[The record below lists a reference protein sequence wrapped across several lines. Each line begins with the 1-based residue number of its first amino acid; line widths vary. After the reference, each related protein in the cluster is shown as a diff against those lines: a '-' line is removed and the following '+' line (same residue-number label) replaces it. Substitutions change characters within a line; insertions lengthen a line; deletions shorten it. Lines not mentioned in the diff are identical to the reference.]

1 MKETLTV
8 KENREICFSD
18 GGHVSNCIL
27 GVTGEKNATILKFA
41 KPLKINDEPVENFKM
56 RAVFNNEA
64 GSFPVEVDS
73 DELALGPEI
82 TAFQKSI
89 LCVQFL
95 KNDEVK
101 WSSFPA
107 KVYFAK
113 GADDSGENVVEKA
126 KSEQRETDRTELG
139 KALKEATGEDYE
151 ADNWEKLIENVGALI
166 VLTDE
171 NKSALENNKHIS
183 FLFERSTQPPSIL
196 YGDYAVADDEASDYI
211 DSDGLVITPYLETPN
226 ALYSAGTKFSEKI
239 SNVEINVSGVDNST
253 FNRSTMNNAFVAWLS
268 GTNVK
273 KMVLVGSQNI
283 SNMAFLFSNAPL
295 EELTLLETGEKRED
309 ITYRN
314 GWEWTFNGCSNLK
327 YIFGTPLDITRSN
340 GSSGF
345 NMFAKCTNL
354 RYVGFKPKTITGTF
368 DMGACSQLTRSN
380 MEAIVNLLNG
390 CRDWVNAG
398 TASCTLTLNSSCKD
412 DLKNQKC
419 HCNKETG
426 EYISHNTYLQYSED
440 EQKNYGA
447 EVDYIAAFTHQGTVC
462 DSTTQTEVWYKGKGV
477 TLAWS

>member
-1 MKETLTV
+1 MINRITV
-8 KENREICFSD
+8 SEKRGLFPEYS
-18 GGHVSNCIL
+18 SL
-27 GVTGEKNATILKFA
+27 GTIGEKNATTLLFFL
-41 KPLKINDEPVENFKM
+41 PSSLQGYSENIVCET
-56 RAVFNNEA
+56 AQ
-64 GSFPVEVDS
+64 GSFNYTVSNDTFDLPSEVLTGNT
-73 DELALGPEI
+73 LALQLVLKDGDKVI
-82 TAFQKSI
+82 WKSVPYTFT
-89 LCVQFL
+89 LNPTL
-95 KNDEVK
+95 
-101 WSSFPA
+101 
-107 KVYFAK
+107 
-113 GADDSGENVVEKA
+113 DDSGENVVEKA

-196 YGDYAVADDEASDYI
+196 YGDYAVADDEASGYI
-211 DSDGLVITPYLETPN
+211 DSDGLVVTPYLDTPN
-226 ALYSAGTKFSEKI
+226 ALYSAGTRFSSKI
-239 SNVEINVSGVDNST
+239 SNVEINVSGVGAST
-253 FNRSTMNNAFVAWLS
+253 FNISTGNTSLVSWLN

-273 KMVLVGSQNI
+273 RMVLVGSQNI
-283 SNMAFLFSNAPL
+283 ANMAFLFSNSSV

-327 YIFGTPLDITRSN
+327 YILGTPLDITRSN

-345 NMFAKCTNL
+345 NMFAGCVNL
-354 RYVGFKPKTITGTF
+354 RYVGIKPKTITGHLA
-368 DMGACSQLTRSN
+368 MGDCSNLTKSN
-380 MEAIVNLLNG
+380 MEAIISLLNG
-390 CRDWVNAG
+390 CRDWINAE
-398 TASCTLTLNSSCKD
+398 TASCSLTLNSACKD

-426 EYISHNTYLQYSED
+426 EYISHNTYLQSSEE

-447 EVDYIAAFTHQGTVC
+447 EVSYIAAFTHQGPIYGGTA
-462 DSTTQTEVWYKGKGV
+462 EVWYKGKGV

>member
-1 MKETLTV
+1 MINRITV
-8 KENREICFSD
+8 SEKRGLFPEYS
-18 GGHVSNCIL
+18 SL
-27 GVTGEKNATILKFA
+27 GTIGEKNATTLLFLL
-41 KPLKINDEPVENFKM
+41 PSSLQGYSENIVCVT
-56 RAVFNNEA
+56 AQ
-64 GSFPVEVDS
+64 GSFNYEVLNDTF
-73 DELALGPEI
+73 DLPGEVLTDNTLALQLVLKDGDKVI
-82 TAFQKSI
+82 WKSI
-89 LCVQFL
+89 PYTFTLNPTL
-95 KNDEVK
+95 DN
-101 WSSFPA
+101 
-107 KVYFAK
+107 
-113 GADDSGENVVEKA
+113 SGENVIERA

-211 DSDGLVITPYLETPN
+211 DSDCLVVTPYLDTPN
-226 ALYSAGTKFSEKI
+226 ALYSAGTRFSSKI
-239 SNVEINVSGVDNST
+239 SNVEINVSGVDNSG
-253 FNRSTMNNAFVAWLS
+253 FNKSSGNTSSVFWLN

-283 SNMAFLFSNAPL
+283 SNMAFLFCNAPL
-295 EELTLLETGEKRED
+295 EELTFLETGEKRED

-327 YIFGTPLDITRSN
+327 YILGTPLDITRSN

-398 TASCTLTLNSSCKD
+398 TASCTLTLNSVCKD

-426 EYISHNTYLQYSED
+426 EYISHNTYLQSSEED
-440 EQKNYGA
+440 QKNYGA

>member
-1 MKETLTV
+1 MINRITV
-8 KENREICFSD
+8 SEKRGLFPEYS
-18 GGHVSNCIL
+18 SL
-27 GVTGEKNATILKFA
+27 GTIGEKNATTLLFLL
-41 KPLKINDEPVENFKM
+41 PSSLQGYSENIVCET
-56 RAVFNNEA
+56 AQ
-64 GSFPVEVDS
+64 GSFNYDVSNDTFDLPSEVLTDNT
-73 DELALGPEI
+73 LALQLVLKDGDKVI
-82 TAFQKSI
+82 WKSVPYTFT
-89 LCVQFL
+89 LNPTL
-95 KNDEVK
+95 
-101 WSSFPA
+101 
-107 KVYFAK
+107 
-113 GADDSGENVVEKA
+113 DDSGENVIEKA
-126 KSEQRETDRTELG
+126 KTEQKEADRTELG

-196 YGDYAVADDEASDYI
+196 YGDYTIADDEASDYV
-211 DSDGLVITPYLETPN
+211 DSDGLIITPYLETPN

-239 SNVEINVSGVDNST
+239 SNVEINVSGVDNSG
-253 FNRSTMNNAFVAWLS
+253 FNKSSGNTSSVFWLS

-273 KMVLVGSQNI
+273 KMVLMGSQNI
-283 SNMAFLFSNAPL
+283 ANMAFLFSNSPV

-327 YIFGTPLDITRSN
+327 YIFGTPLDITRSG

-345 NMFAKCTNL
+345 NMFAGCVNL
-354 RYVGFKPKTITGTF
+354 RYVGIKPKTITGHLA
-368 DMGACSQLTRSN
+368 MGACSNLTKSN
-380 MEAIVNLLNG
+380 MEAIISLLNG

-398 TASCTLTLNSSCKD
+398 TASCTLTLNSACKD

-426 EYISHNTYLQYSED
+426 EYISHNTYLQSSEED
-440 EQKNYGA
+440 QKNYGA

>member
-1 MKETLTV
+1 MINRITV
-8 KENREICFSD
+8 SEKRGLFPEYS
-18 GGHVSNCIL
+18 SL
-27 GVTGEKNATILKFA
+27 GTIGEKNATTLLFLL
-41 KPLKINDEPVENFKM
+41 PSSLQGYSENIVCET
-56 RAVFNNEA
+56 AQ
-64 GSFPVEVDS
+64 GSFNYDVSNDTFDLPSEVLTDS
-73 DELALGPEI
+73 TLKLQLVLKDGDKVI
-82 TAFQKSI
+82 WKSVPYTFT
-89 LCVQFL
+89 LNPTL
-95 KNDEVK
+95 
-101 WSSFPA
+101 
-107 KVYFAK
+107 
-113 GADDSGENVVEKA
+113 DDSGENVIEKA
-126 KSEQRETDRTELG
+126 KTEQKEADRTELG

-151 ADNWEKLIENVGALI
+151 ADNWEKLIENIGALI

-211 DSDGLVITPYLETPN
+211 DSDGLVVTPYLDTPN

-239 SNVEINVSGVDNST
+239 SNVEINVSGVDNSG
-253 FNRSTMNNAFVAWLS
+253 FNKSSGNTSSVFWLS

-273 KMVLVGSQNI
+273 KMVLMGSQNI
-283 SNMAFLFSNAPL
+283 ANMAFLFSNSPV
-295 EELTLLETGEKRED
+295 EELTLLETGEKRENV
-309 ITYRN
+309 TYKY

-327 YIFGTPLDITRSN
+327 YILGTPLDITRSN

-368 DMGACSQLTRSN
+368 NMGACSQLTKSN
-380 MEAIVNLLNG
+380 MEAIISLLNG
-390 CRDWVNAG
+390 CRDWINAE
-398 TASCTLTLNSSCKD
+398 TASCSLTLNSACKD

-426 EYISHNTYLQYSED
+426 EYISHSTYLQSSE
-440 EQKNYGA
+440 EVQKNYGA
-447 EVDYIAAFTHQGTVC
+447 EVDYIAAFTHQGTIC

>member
-1 MKETLTV
+1 MINRITV
-8 KENREICFSD
+8 SEKRGLFPEYS
-18 GGHVSNCIL
+18 SL
-27 GVTGEKNATILKFA
+27 GTIGEKNATTLLFLL
-41 KPLKINDEPVENFKM
+41 PSSLQGYSENIVCET
-56 RAVFNNEA
+56 AQ
-64 GSFPVEVDS
+64 GSFNYTVSNDTFDLPSEVLTDNTLKLQLVLK
-73 DELALGPEI
+73 DGDKVI
-82 TAFQKSI
+82 WKSI
-89 LCVQFL
+89 PYTFTLNPTL
-95 KNDEVK
+95 
-101 WSSFPA
+101 
-107 KVYFAK
+107 
-113 GADDSGENVVEKA
+113 DDSGENVIEKA
-126 KSEQRETDRTELG
+126 KTEQKEADRTELG

-211 DSDGLVITPYLETPN
+211 DSDGLVVTPYLDTPN

-239 SNVEINVSGVDNST
+239 SNVEINVSGVDNSG
-253 FNRSTMNNAFVAWLS
+253 FNRSSGNTSSVFWLS

-273 KMVLVGSQNI
+273 KMVLMGSQNI
-283 SNMAFLFSNAPL
+283 ANMAFLFSNSPV

-327 YIFGTPLDITRSN
+327 YIFGTPLDITRS
-340 GSSGF
+340 GGF
-345 NMFAKCTNL
+345 NMFAGCVNL
-354 RYVGFKPKTITGTF
+354 RYVGIKPKTITGHLA
-368 DMGACSQLTRSN
+368 MGACSNLTKSN
-380 MEAIVNLLNG
+380 MEAIISLLNG

-398 TASCTLTLNSSCKD
+398 TASCTLTLNSACKD

-426 EYISHNTYLQYSED
+426 EYISHNTYLQSSEED
-440 EQKNYGA
+440 QKNYGA

>member
-1 MKETLTV
+1 MINRITV
-8 KENREICFSD
+8 SEKRGLFPEYS
-18 GGHVSNCIL
+18 SL
-27 GVTGEKNATILKFA
+27 GTIGEKNATTLLFLL
-41 KPLKINDEPVENFKM
+41 PSSLQGYSENIVCET
-56 RAVFNNEA
+56 AQ
-64 GSFPVEVDS
+64 GSFNYTVSNDTFDLPSEVLTDNTLKLQLVLK
-73 DELALGPEI
+73 DGDKVI
-82 TAFQKSI
+82 WKSI
-89 LCVQFL
+89 PYTFTLNPTL
-95 KNDEVK
+95 
-101 WSSFPA
+101 
-107 KVYFAK
+107 
-113 GADDSGENVVEKA
+113 DDSGENVIEKA
-126 KSEQRETDRTELG
+126 KTEQRETDRTELG

-211 DSDGLVITPYLETPN
+211 DSDGLVVTPYLDTPN

-239 SNVEINVSGVDNST
+239 SNVEINVSGVDNSG
-253 FNRSTMNNAFVAWLS
+253 FNRSSGNTSSVFWLS

-273 KMVLVGSQNI
+273 KMVLMGSQNI
-283 SNMAFLFSNAPL
+283 ANMAFLFSNSPV

-327 YIFGTPLDITRSN
+327 YIFGTPLDITRSG

-345 NMFAKCTNL
+345 NMFAGCVNL
-354 RYVGFKPKTITGTF
+354 RYVGIKPKTITGHLA
-368 DMGACSQLTRSN
+368 MGACSNLTKSN
-380 MEAIVNLLNG
+380 MEAIISLLNG

-398 TASCTLTLNSSCKD
+398 TASCTLTLNSACKD

-426 EYISHNTYLQYSED
+426 EYISHNTYLQSSEED
-440 EQKNYGA
+440 QKNYGA

>member
-1 MKETLTV
+1 MINRITV
-8 KENREICFSD
+8 SEKRGLFPQY
-18 GGHVSNCIL
+18 SNL
-27 GVTGEKNATILKFA
+27 GTIGEKNATTLLFLL
-41 KPLKINDEPVENFKM
+41 PSSLQGYSENIVCET
-56 RAVFNNEA
+56 AQ
-64 GSFPVEVDS
+64 GSFNYTVSNDTFDLPSEVLTDNT
-73 DELALGPEI
+73 LALQLVLKDGDKVI
-82 TAFQKSI
+82 WKSVPYTFT
-89 LCVQFL
+89 LNPTL
-95 KNDEVK
+95 
-101 WSSFPA
+101 
-107 KVYFAK
+107 
-113 GADDSGENVVEKA
+113 DDSGENVVEKA
-126 KSEQRETDRTELG
+126 KSEQREADRTELG

-196 YGDYAVADDEASDYI
+196 YGDYTIADDEASDYI
-211 DSDGLVITPYLETPN
+211 DSDGLIITPYLETPN

-239 SNVEINVSGVDNST
+239 SNVEINVSGVGNST
-253 FNRSTMNNAFVAWLS
+253 FNRSTMNNSFVAWLS

-283 SNMAFLFSNAPL
+283 SNMAFLFYNAPL

-327 YIFGTPLDITRSN
+327 YILGTPLDITRSN

-412 DLKNQKC
+412 DLINQKC

-426 EYISHNTYLQYSED
+426 EYISHVTYLQSSEE

-447 EVDYIAAFTHQGTVC
+447 EVSYIAAFTHQGTVY
-462 DSTTQTEVWYKGKGV
+462 DGIAEVWYKGKGV

>member
-1 MKETLTV
+1 MINRITV
-8 KENREICFSD
+8 SEKRGLFPEYS
-18 GGHVSNCIL
+18 SL
-27 GVTGEKNATILKFA
+27 GTIGEKNATTLLFLL
-41 KPLKINDEPVENFKM
+41 PLSLQGYSENIVCET
-56 RAVFNNEA
+56 AQ
-64 GSFPVEVDS
+64 GSFNYDVSNDTFDLPSEVLTDNT
-73 DELALGPEI
+73 LALQLVLKDGDKVI
-82 TAFQKSI
+82 WKSI
-89 LCVQFL
+89 PYTFTLNPTL
-95 KNDEVK
+95 
-101 WSSFPA
+101 
-107 KVYFAK
+107 
-113 GADDSGENVVEKA
+113 DDSGENVVEKA

-211 DSDGLVITPYLETPN
+211 DSDGLVVTPYLDTPN
-226 ALYSAGTKFSEKI
+226 ALYSAGTRFSSKI
-239 SNVEINVSGVDNST
+239 SNVEINVSGVGAST
-253 FNRSTMNNAFVAWLS
+253 FNISTGNTSLVSWLN

-273 KMVLVGSQNI
+273 RMVLVGSQNI
-283 SNMAFLFSNAPL
+283 ANMAFLFSNSSV

-327 YIFGTPLDITRSN
+327 YILGTPLDITRSN

-345 NMFAKCTNL
+345 NMFAGCVNL
-354 RYVGFKPKTITGTF
+354 RYVGIKPKTITGHLA
-368 DMGACSQLTRSN
+368 MGDCSNLTKSN
-380 MEAIVNLLNG
+380 MEAIISLLNG
-390 CRDWVNAG
+390 CRDWINAE
-398 TASCTLTLNSSCKD
+398 TASCSLTLNSACKD

-426 EYISHNTYLQYSED
+426 EYISHNTYLQSSEE

-447 EVDYIAAFTHQGTVC
+447 EVSYIAAFTHQGPIYGGTA
-462 DSTTQTEVWYKGKGV
+462 EVWYKGKGV

>member
-1 MKETLTV
+1 MINRITV
-8 KENREICFSD
+8 SERRGLFPEYS
-18 GGHVSNCIL
+18 SL
-27 GVTGEKNATILKFA
+27 GTIGEKNATTLLFR
-41 KPLKINDEPVENFKM
+41 LPVALRGYSENIVCET
-56 RAVFNNEA
+56 AQ
-64 GSFPVEVDS
+64 GSFNYTVSNDTFDMPSEVLTDNTLKLQLVLK
-73 DELALGPEI
+73 DGDKVI
-82 TAFQKSI
+82 WKSI
-89 LCVQFL
+89 PYTFTLNPTL
-95 KNDEVK
+95 
-101 WSSFPA
+101 
-107 KVYFAK
+107 
-113 GADDSGENVVEKA
+113 DDSGENVIEKA
-126 KSEQRETDRTELG
+126 KTEQREADRTELG

-196 YGDYAVADDEASDYI
+196 YGDYTIADDEASDYI
-211 DSDGLVITPYLETPN
+211 DSDGLVVTPYLETPN

-239 SNVEINVSGVDNST
+239 SNVEINVSGVDNSG
-253 FNRSTMNNAFVAWLS
+253 FNKSSGNTSSVFWLS

-273 KMVLVGSQNI
+273 KMVLMGSQNI
-283 SNMAFLFSNAPL
+283 ANMAFLFSNSPV

-354 RYVGFKPKTITGTF
+354 RYVGFKPKTITGHLA
-368 DMGACSQLTRSN
+368 MGACSNLTKSN
-380 MEAIVNLLNG
+380 MEVIISLLNG
-390 CRDWVNAG
+390 CRDWINAE
-398 TASCTLTLNSSCKD
+398 TASCSLTLNSACKD

-426 EYISHNTYLQYSED
+426 EYISHSTYLQSSE
-440 EQKNYGA
+440 EVQKNYGA

>member
-1 MKETLTV
+1 MINRITV
-8 KENREICFSD
+8 SERRGLFPEYS
-18 GGHVSNCIL
+18 SL
-27 GVTGEKNATILKFA
+27 GTIGEKNATTLLFLL
-41 KPLKINDEPVENFKM
+41 PSSLQGYSEKIVCET
-56 RAVFNNEA
+56 AQ
-64 GSFPVEVDS
+64 GSFNYDVSNDTFDLPSEVLTDS
-73 DELALGPEI
+73 TLKLQLVLKDGDKVI
-82 TAFQKSI
+82 WKSI
-89 LCVQFL
+89 PYTFTLNPTL
-95 KNDEVK
+95 
-101 WSSFPA
+101 
-107 KVYFAK
+107 
-113 GADDSGENVVEKA
+113 DDSGENVIEKA
-126 KSEQRETDRTELG
+126 KTEQREADRTELG

-196 YGDYAVADDEASDYI
+196 YGDYTIADDEASDYI
-211 DSDGLVITPYLETPN
+211 DSDGLVVTPYLETPN
-226 ALYSAGTKFSEKI
+226 ALYTAGTKFSEKI
-239 SNVEINVSGVDNST
+239 SNVEINVSGVDNSG
-253 FNRSTMNNAFVAWLS
+253 FNKSSGNTSSVFWLS

-273 KMVLVGSQNI
+273 KMVLMGSQNI
-283 SNMAFLFSNAPL
+283 ANMAFLFSNSPV

-327 YIFGTPLDITRSN
+327 YIFGTPLDITRSG

-345 NMFAKCTNL
+345 NMFAGCVNL
-354 RYVGFKPKTITGTF
+354 RYVGIKPKTITGHLA
-368 DMGACSQLTRSN
+368 MGACSNLTKSN
-380 MEAIVNLLNG
+380 MEAIISLLNG
-390 CRDWVNAG
+390 CRDWINAE
-398 TASCTLTLNSSCKD
+398 TASCSLTLNSACKD

-426 EYISHNTYLQYSED
+426 EYISHSTYLQSSEED
-440 EQKNYGA
+440 QKNYGA

>member
-1 MKETLTV
+1 MINRITV
-8 KENREICFSD
+8 SEKRGLFPEYS
-18 GGHVSNCIL
+18 SL
-27 GVTGEKNATILKFA
+27 GTIGEKNATTLLFLL
-41 KPLKINDEPVENFKM
+41 PSSLQGYSENIVCET
-56 RAVFNNEA
+56 AQ
-64 GSFPVEVDS
+64 GSFDYTVSNDTFDLPSEVLTDNT
-73 DELALGPEI
+73 LALQLVLKDGDKVI
-82 TAFQKSI
+82 WKSVPYTFT
-89 LCVQFL
+89 LNPTL
-95 KNDEVK
+95 
-101 WSSFPA
+101 
-107 KVYFAK
+107 
-113 GADDSGENVVEKA
+113 DDSGENVIEKA
-126 KSEQRETDRTELG
+126 KTEQKEADRTELG

-151 ADNWEKLIENVGALI
+151 ADNWEKLIENIGALI

-211 DSDGLVITPYLETPN
+211 DSDGLVVTPYLETPN

-239 SNVEINVSGVDNST
+239 SNVEINVSGVDNSG
-253 FNRSTMNNAFVAWLS
+253 FNKSSGNTSSVFWLS

-273 KMVLVGSQNI
+273 KMVLMGSQNI
-283 SNMAFLFSNAPL
+283 ANMAFLFSNSPV

-327 YIFGTPLDITRSN
+327 YILGTPLDITRSN

-345 NMFAKCTNL
+345 NMFAGCVNL
-354 RYVGFKPKTITGTF
+354 RYVGIKPKTITGHLA
-368 DMGACSQLTRSN
+368 MGACSNLTKSN
-380 MEAIVNLLNG
+380 MEAIISLLNG

-398 TASCTLTLNSSCKD
+398 TASCTLTLNSACKD

-426 EYISHNTYLQYSED
+426 EYISHNTYLQSSEED
-440 EQKNYGA
+440 QKNYGA

>member
-1 MKETLTV
+1 MINRITV
-8 KENREICFSD
+8 SERRGLFPEYS
-18 GGHVSNCIL
+18 SL
-27 GVTGEKNATILKFA
+27 GTIGEKNATTLLFLL
-41 KPLKINDEPVENFKM
+41 PSSLQGYSENIVCET
-56 RAVFNNEA
+56 AQ
-64 GSFPVEVDS
+64 GSFNYTVSNDTFDLPSEVLTDNTLKLQLVLK
-73 DELALGPEI
+73 DGDKVI
-82 TAFQKSI
+82 WKSI
-89 LCVQFL
+89 PYTFTLNPTL
-95 KNDEVK
+95 
-101 WSSFPA
+101 
-107 KVYFAK
+107 
-113 GADDSGENVVEKA
+113 DDSGDNVVVKA
-126 KSEQRETDRTELG
+126 KTEQRETDRTELG

-211 DSDGLVITPYLETPN
+211 DSDGLVVTPYLDTPN
-226 ALYSAGTKFSEKI
+226 ALYSAGTRFSSKI
-239 SNVEINVSGVDNST
+239 SNVEINVSGVDNSG
-253 FNRSTMNNAFVAWLS
+253 FNKSSGNTSSVFWLS

-273 KMVLVGSQNI
+273 KMVLMGSQNI
-283 SNMAFLFSNAPL
+283 ANMAFLFSNSPV

-327 YIFGTPLDITRSN
+327 YIFGTPLDITRSG

-345 NMFAKCTNL
+345 NMFAGCVNL
-354 RYVGFKPKTITGTF
+354 RYVGIKPKTITGHLA
-368 DMGACSQLTRSN
+368 MGACSNLTKSN
-380 MEAIVNLLNG
+380 MEAIISLLNG

-398 TASCTLTLNSSCKD
+398 TASCTLTLNSACKD

-426 EYISHNTYLQYSED
+426 EYISHNTYLQSSEED
-440 EQKNYGA
+440 QKNYGA
-447 EVDYIAAFTHQGTVC
+447 EVDYMAAFTHQGTVYGG
-462 DSTTQTEVWYKGKGV
+462 TAEVWYKGKGV

>member
-1 MKETLTV
+1 MINKITV
-8 KENREICFSD
+8 SERRGLFPEYS
-18 GGHVSNCIL
+18 SL
-27 GVTGEKNATILKFA
+27 GTIGEKNATTLAF
-41 KPLKINDEPVENFKM
+41 LLPVALQGYSENIVCET
-56 RAVFNNEA
+56 AQ
-64 GSFPVEVDS
+64 GSFNYTVSNDTFDLPSEVLTDNT
-73 DELALGPEI
+73 LALQLVLKDGDKVI
-82 TAFQKSI
+82 WKSVPYTFT
-89 LCVQFL
+89 LNPTL
-95 KNDEVK
+95 
-101 WSSFPA
+101 
-107 KVYFAK
+107 
-113 GADDSGENVVEKA
+113 DDSGENVVEKA

-196 YGDYAVADDEASDYI
+196 YGDYAVADDEASGYI
-211 DSDGLVITPYLETPN
+211 DSDGLVVTPYLDTPN
-226 ALYSAGTKFSEKI
+226 ALYSAGTRFSSKI
-239 SNVEINVSGVDNST
+239 SNVEINVSGVGAST
-253 FNRSTMNNAFVAWLS
+253 FNISTGNTSLVSWLN

-273 KMVLVGSQNI
+273 RMVLVGSQNI
-283 SNMAFLFSNAPL
+283 ANMAFLFSNSSV

-327 YIFGTPLDITRSN
+327 YIFGTPLDITRSG

-345 NMFAKCTNL
+345 NMFARCVNL
-354 RYVGFKPKTITGTF
+354 RYVGIKPKTITGHLA
-368 DMGACSQLTRSN
+368 MGDCSNLTKSN
-380 MEAIVNLLNG
+380 MEAIISLLNG
-390 CRDWVNAG
+390 CRDWINAE
-398 TASCTLTLNSSCKD
+398 TASCSLTLNSACKA

-426 EYISHNTYLQYSED
+426 EYISHNTYLQSSEE

-447 EVDYIAAFTHQGTVC
+447 EVSYIAAFTHQGPIYGGTA
-462 DSTTQTEVWYKGKGV
+462 EVWYKGKGV

>member
-1 MKETLTV
+1 MINRITV
-8 KENREICFSD
+8 SEKRGLFPEYS
-18 GGHVSNCIL
+18 SL
-27 GVTGEKNATILKFA
+27 GTIGEKNATTLLFLL
-41 KPLKINDEPVENFKM
+41 PSSLQGYNENIVCET
-56 RAVFNNEA
+56 AQ
-64 GSFPVEVDS
+64 GSFNYDVSNDTFDLPSEVLTDNT
-73 DELALGPEI
+73 LALQLVLKDGDKVI
-82 TAFQKSI
+82 WKSI
-89 LCVQFL
+89 PYTFTLNPTL
-95 KNDEVK
+95 
-101 WSSFPA
+101 
-107 KVYFAK
+107 
-113 GADDSGENVVEKA
+113 DDSGENVVEKA
-126 KSEQRETDRTELG
+126 KTEQRETDRTELG

-211 DSDGLVITPYLETPN
+211 DSDGLVVTPYLDTPN
-226 ALYSAGTKFSEKI
+226 ALYSAGTRFSSKI
-239 SNVEINVSGVDNST
+239 SNVEINVSGVDNSG
-253 FNRSTMNNAFVAWLS
+253 FNKSSGNTSSVFWLS

-273 KMVLVGSQNI
+273 KMVLMGSQNI
-283 SNMAFLFSNAPL
+283 ANMAFLFSNSPV

-327 YIFGTPLDITRSN
+327 YIFGTPLDITRSG

-345 NMFAKCTNL
+345 NMFAGCVNL
-354 RYVGFKPKTITGTF
+354 RYVGIKPKTITGHLA
-368 DMGACSQLTRSN
+368 MGACSNLTKSN
-380 MEAIVNLLNG
+380 MEAIISLLNG

-426 EYISHNTYLQYSED
+426 EYISHNTYLQSSEED
-440 EQKNYGA
+440 QKNYGA
-447 EVDYIAAFTHQGTVC
+447 EVDYMAAFTHQGTVYGG
-462 DSTTQTEVWYKGKGV
+462 TAEVWYKGKGV

>member
-1 MKETLTV
+1 MINRITV
-8 KENREICFSD
+8 SEKRGLFPEYS
-18 GGHVSNCIL
+18 SL
-27 GVTGEKNATILKFA
+27 GTIGEKNATTLLFLL
-41 KPLKINDEPVENFKM
+41 PSSLQGYSENIVCET
-56 RAVFNNEA
+56 AQ
-64 GSFPVEVDS
+64 GSFNYTVSNDTFDLPSEVLTDNTLKLQLVLK
-73 DELALGPEI
+73 DGDKVI
-82 TAFQKSI
+82 WKSI
-89 LCVQFL
+89 PYTFTLNPTL
-95 KNDEVK
+95 
-101 WSSFPA
+101 
-107 KVYFAK
+107 
-113 GADDSGENVVEKA
+113 DDSGENVIEKA
-126 KSEQRETDRTELG
+126 KTEQREADRTELG

-196 YGDYAVADDEASDYI
+196 YGDYTIADDEASDYI
-211 DSDGLVITPYLETPN
+211 DSDGLVVTPYLETPN
-226 ALYSAGTKFSEKI
+226 ALYSAGTRFSSKI
-239 SNVEINVSGVDNST
+239 SNVEINVSGVDNSG
-253 FNRSTMNNAFVAWLS
+253 FNISKGNTSSVFWLS

-273 KMVLVGSQNI
+273 KMVLMGSQNI
-283 SNMAFLFSNAPL
+283 ANMAFLFCNAPL
-295 EELTLLETGEKRED
+295 EELTFLETGEKRED

-327 YIFGTPLDITRSN
+327 YILGTPLDITRSN

-345 NMFAKCTNL
+345 NMFAGCVNL
-354 RYVGFKPKTITGTF
+354 RYVGIKPKTITGHLA
-368 DMGACSQLTRSN
+368 MGACSNLTKSN
-380 MEAIVNLLNG
+380 MEAIISLLNG

-398 TASCTLTLNSSCKD
+398 TVSCTLTLNSACKD

-426 EYISHNTYLQYSED
+426 EYISHNTYLQSSEED
-440 EQKNYGA
+440 QKNYGA

>member
-1 MKETLTV
+1 MINRITV
-8 KENREICFSD
+8 SEKRGLFPEYS
-18 GGHVSNCIL
+18 SL
-27 GVTGEKNATILKFA
+27 GTIGEKNATTLLFLL
-41 KPLKINDEPVENFKM
+41 PSSLQGYSENIVCET
-56 RAVFNNEA
+56 AQ
-64 GSFPVEVDS
+64 GSFNYDVSNDTFDLPSEVLTDS
-73 DELALGPEI
+73 TLKLQLVLKDGDKVI
-82 TAFQKSI
+82 WKSI
-89 LCVQFL
+89 PYTFTLNPTL
-95 KNDEVK
+95 
-101 WSSFPA
+101 
-107 KVYFAK
+107 
-113 GADDSGENVVEKA
+113 DDSGENVIEKA
-126 KSEQRETDRTELG
+126 KTEQREADRTELG

-196 YGDYAVADDEASDYI
+196 YGDYAVADDEASDYV

-239 SNVEINVSGVDNST
+239 SNVEINVSGADNSG
-253 FNRSTMNNAFVAWLS
+253 FNKSSGNTSSVFWLS

-273 KMVLVGSQNI
+273 KMVLMGSQNI
-283 SNMAFLFSNAPL
+283 ANMAFLFSNSPV

-327 YIFGTPLDITRSN
+327 YILGTPLDITRSN

-345 NMFAKCTNL
+345 NMFAGCVNL
-354 RYVGFKPKTITGTF
+354 RYVGIKPKTITGHLA
-368 DMGACSQLTRSN
+368 MGACSNLTKSN
-380 MEAIVNLLNG
+380 MEAIISLLNG

-398 TASCTLTLNSSCKD
+398 TESCTLTLNSSCKD

-426 EYISHNTYLQYSED
+426 EYISHSTYLQSSEED
-440 EQKNYGA
+440 QKNYGA
-447 EVDYIAAFTHQGTVC
+447 EVDYIAAFTHQGTVYGG
-462 DSTTQTEVWYKGKGV
+462 TAEVWYKGKGV

>member
-1 MKETLTV
+1 MINRITV
-8 KENREICFSD
+8 SEKRGLFPEYS
-18 GGHVSNCIL
+18 SL
-27 GVTGEKNATILKFA
+27 GTIGEKNATTLLFLL
-41 KPLKINDEPVENFKM
+41 PSSLQGYSENIVCET
-56 RAVFNNEA
+56 AQ
-64 GSFPVEVDS
+64 GSFNYDVSNDTFDLPSEVLTDS
-73 DELALGPEI
+73 TLKLQLVLKDGDKVI
-82 TAFQKSI
+82 WKSI
-89 LCVQFL
+89 PYTFTLNPTL
-95 KNDEVK
+95 
-101 WSSFPA
+101 
-107 KVYFAK
+107 
-113 GADDSGENVVEKA
+113 DDSGENVIEKA
-126 KSEQRETDRTELG
+126 KTEQREADRTELG

-196 YGDYAVADDEASDYI
+196 YGDYTIADDEASDYI
-211 DSDGLVITPYLETPN
+211 DSDGLVVTPYLETPN

-239 SNVEINVSGVDNST
+239 SNVEINVSGVDNSG
-253 FNRSTMNNAFVAWLS
+253 FNKSSGNTSSVFWLS

-273 KMVLVGSQNI
+273 KMVLMGSQNI
-283 SNMAFLFSNAPL
+283 ANMAFLFSNSPV

-327 YIFGTPLDITRSN
+327 YIFGTPLDITRSG

-354 RYVGFKPKTITGTF
+354 RYVGIKPKTITGHLA
-368 DMGACSQLTRSN
+368 MGACSNLTKSN
-380 MEAIVNLLNG
+380 MEAIISLLNG

-398 TASCTLTLNSSCKD
+398 TTSCSLTLNSACKD

-426 EYISHNTYLQYSED
+426 EYISHSTYLQSSEED
-440 EQKNYGA
+440 QKNYGA

>member
-1 MKETLTV
+1 MINRITV
-8 KENREICFSD
+8 SEKRGLFPEYS
-18 GGHVSNCIL
+18 SL
-27 GVTGEKNATILKFA
+27 GTIGEKNATTLLF
-41 KPLKINDEPVENFKM
+41 LLPVALQGYSENIVCET
-56 RAVFNNEA
+56 AQ
-64 GSFPVEVDS
+64 GSFNYTVSNDTFDLPSEVLTDNT
-73 DELALGPEI
+73 LALQLVLKDGDKVI
-82 TAFQKSI
+82 WKSVPYTFT
-89 LCVQFL
+89 LNPTL
-95 KNDEVK
+95 
-101 WSSFPA
+101 
-107 KVYFAK
+107 
-113 GADDSGENVVEKA
+113 DDSGENVIEKA
-126 KSEQRETDRTELG
+126 KTEQRETDRTELG

-151 ADNWEKLIENVGALI
+151 ADNWEKLIEDVGALK

-171 NKSALENNKHIS
+171 NKNALENNKHIS

-211 DSDGLVITPYLETPN
+211 DSDGLVVTPYLDTPN
-226 ALYSAGTKFSEKI
+226 ALYSAGTRFNSKI
-239 SNVEINVSGVDNST
+239 SNVEINVSGVDNSG
-253 FNRSTMNNAFVAWLS
+253 FNKSSGNTSSVFWLS

-273 KMVLVGSQNI
+273 KMVLMGSQNI
-283 SNMAFLFSNAPL
+283 ANMAFLFSNSPV

-327 YIFGTPLDITRSN
+327 YIFGTPLDITRSG

-345 NMFAKCTNL
+345 NMFAGCVNL
-354 RYVGFKPKTITGTF
+354 RYVGIKPKTITGHLA
-368 DMGACSQLTRSN
+368 MGDCSNLTKSN
-380 MEAIVNLLNG
+380 MEAIISLLNG
-390 CRDWVNAG
+390 CRDWINAE
-398 TASCTLTLNSSCKD
+398 TASCSLTLNSACKD

-426 EYISHNTYLQYSED
+426 EYISHNTYLQSSEE

-447 EVDYIAAFTHQGTVC
+447 EVSYIAAFTHQGTVC

>member
-1 MKETLTV
+1 MINRITV
-8 KENREICFSD
+8 SEKRGLFPEYS
-18 GGHVSNCIL
+18 SL
-27 GVTGEKNATILKFA
+27 GTIGEKNATTLLFLL
-41 KPLKINDEPVENFKM
+41 PSSLQGYSENIVCET
-56 RAVFNNEA
+56 AQ
-64 GSFPVEVDS
+64 GSFNYDVSNDTFDLPSEVLTDS
-73 DELALGPEI
+73 TLKLQLVLKDGDKVI
-82 TAFQKSI
+82 WKSI
-89 LCVQFL
+89 PYTFTLNPTL
-95 KNDEVK
+95 
-101 WSSFPA
+101 
-107 KVYFAK
+107 
-113 GADDSGENVVEKA
+113 DDSGENVVEKA

-139 KALKEATGEDYE
+139 NALREATGEDYE

-171 NKSALENNKHIS
+171 NKNALENNKHIS

-211 DSDGLVITPYLETPN
+211 DSDGLVVTPYLDTPN
-226 ALYSAGTKFSEKI
+226 ALYSAGTRFSSKI
-239 SNVEINVSGVDNST
+239 SNVEINVSGVDNSG
-253 FNRSTMNNAFVAWLS
+253 FNKSSGNTSSVFWLS

-273 KMVLVGSQNI
+273 KMVLMGSQNI
-283 SNMAFLFSNAPL
+283 ANMAFLFSNSPV

-327 YIFGTPLDITRSN
+327 YIFGTPLDITRSG

-345 NMFAKCTNL
+345 NMFAGCVNL
-354 RYVGFKPKTITGTF
+354 RYVGIKPKTITGHLA
-368 DMGACSQLTRSN
+368 MGDCSNLTKSN
-380 MEAIVNLLNG
+380 MEAIISLLNG
-390 CRDWVNAG
+390 CRDWINAE
-398 TASCTLTLNSSCKD
+398 TASCSLTLNSACKD

-426 EYISHNTYLQYSED
+426 EYISHNTYLQSSEE

-447 EVDYIAAFTHQGTVC
+447 EVSYIAAFTHQGPIYSGTA
-462 DSTTQTEVWYKGKGV
+462 EVWYKGKGV

>member
-1 MKETLTV
+1 MINKITV
-8 KENREICFSD
+8 SEKRGLFPEYS
-18 GGHVSNCIL
+18 SL
-27 GVTGEKNATILKFA
+27 GTIGEKNATTLLFLL
-41 KPLKINDEPVENFKM
+41 PSSLQGYSENIVCET
-56 RAVFNNEA
+56 AQ
-64 GSFPVEVDS
+64 GSFNYTVSNDTFDLPSEVLTDNT
-73 DELALGPEI
+73 LALQLVLKDGDKVI
-82 TAFQKSI
+82 WKSVPYTFT
-89 LCVQFL
+89 LNPTL
-95 KNDEVK
+95 
-101 WSSFPA
+101 
-107 KVYFAK
+107 
-113 GADDSGENVVEKA
+113 DDSGENVIEKA
-126 KSEQRETDRTELG
+126 KTEQRETDRTELG

-196 YGDYAVADDEASDYI
+196 YGDYTIADDEASDYV
-211 DSDGLVITPYLETPN
+211 DSDGLIITPYLETPN
-226 ALYSAGTKFSEKI
+226 ALYLAGTKFSEKI

-253 FNRSTMNNAFVAWLS
+253 FNKSTKNVNSVAWLS

-283 SNMAFLFSNAPL
+283 SNMAYLFYNAPL
-295 EELTLLETGEKRED
+295 EELTLLETGEKRDD

-327 YIFGTPLDITRSN
+327 YILGTPLDITRSN

-345 NMFAKCTNL
+345 NMFGKCTNL

-412 DLKNQKC
+412 DLINQKC

-426 EYISHNTYLQYSED
+426 EYISHVTYLQSSEE

-447 EVDYIAAFTHQGTVC
+447 EVSYIAAFTHQGTVY
-462 DSTTQTEVWYKGKGV
+462 DGIAEVWYKGKGV

>member
-1 MKETLTV
+1 MINRITV
-8 KENREICFSD
+8 SEKRGLFPEYS
-18 GGHVSNCIL
+18 SL
-27 GVTGEKNATILKFA
+27 GTIGEKNATTLLFLL
-41 KPLKINDEPVENFKM
+41 PSSLQGYSENIVCET
-56 RAVFNNEA
+56 AQ
-64 GSFPVEVDS
+64 GSFNYIVSNDTFDLPSEVLTDNTLKLQLVLK
-73 DELALGPEI
+73 DGDKVI
-82 TAFQKSI
+82 WKSI
-89 LCVQFL
+89 PYTFTLNPTL
-95 KNDEVK
+95 
-101 WSSFPA
+101 
-107 KVYFAK
+107 
-113 GADDSGENVVEKA
+113 DDSGENVIEKA
-126 KSEQRETDRTELG
+126 KSEQRATDRTELG

-211 DSDGLVITPYLETPN
+211 DSDGLIITPYLETPN

-239 SNVEINVSGVDNST
+239 SNVEINVSGVDNSG
-253 FNRSTMNNAFVAWLS
+253 FNKSSGNTSSVFWLS

-273 KMVLVGSQNI
+273 KMVLMGSQNI
-283 SNMAFLFSNAPL
+283 ANMAFLFSNSPV

-327 YIFGTPLDITRSN
+327 YILGTPLDITRSN

-354 RYVGFKPKTITGTF
+354 RYVGIKPKTITGHLA
-368 DMGACSQLTRSN
+368 MGACSNLTKSN
-380 MEAIVNLLNG
+380 MEAIISLLNG
-390 CRDWVNAG
+390 CRDWINAE
-398 TASCTLTLNSSCKD
+398 TASCSLTLNSACKD

-426 EYISHNTYLQYSED
+426 EYISHSTYLQSSEED
-440 EQKNYGA
+440 QKNYGA

-462 DSTTQTEVWYKGKGV
+462 DSTTQIEVWYKGKGV

>member
-1 MKETLTV
+1 MINKITV
-8 KENREICFSD
+8 SEKRGLFPEYS
-18 GGHVSNCIL
+18 SL
-27 GVTGEKNATILKFA
+27 GTIGEKNATTLLFLL
-41 KPLKINDEPVENFKM
+41 PSSLQGYGENIVCET
-56 RAVFNNEA
+56 AQ
-64 GSFPVEVDS
+64 GSFNYTLSNDTFDLPSEVLTDS
-73 DELALGPEI
+73 TLKLQLVLKDGDKVI
-82 TAFQKSI
+82 WKSI
-89 LCVQFL
+89 PYTFTLNPTL
-95 KNDEVK
+95 
-101 WSSFPA
+101 
-107 KVYFAK
+107 
-113 GADDSGENVVEKA
+113 DDSGENVIEKA
-126 KSEQRETDRTELG
+126 KTEQKEADRTELG

-196 YGDYAVADDEASDYI
+196 YGDYTIADDEASDYV
-211 DSDGLVITPYLETPN
+211 DSDGLIITPYLETPN
-226 ALYSAGTKFSEKI
+226 AFYLAGTKFSEKI

-253 FNRSTMNNAFVAWLS
+253 FNKSTKNVSSVAWLS

-283 SNMAFLFSNAPL
+283 SNMAFLFYNAPL

-327 YIFGTPLDITRSN
+327 YILGTPLDITRSN

-345 NMFAKCTNL
+345 NMFAKCKNL

-426 EYISHNTYLQYSED
+426 EYISHVTYLQSSEE

-447 EVDYIAAFTHQGTVC
+447 EVSYIAAFTHQGTVY
-462 DSTTQTEVWYKGKGV
+462 DGIAEVWYKGKGV

>member
-1 MKETLTV
+1 MINRITV
-8 KENREICFSD
+8 SEKRGLFPEYS
-18 GGHVSNCIL
+18 SL
-27 GVTGEKNATILKFA
+27 GTIGEKNATTLLFLL
-41 KPLKINDEPVENFKM
+41 PSSLQGYSENIVCET
-56 RAVFNNEA
+56 AQ
-64 GSFPVEVDS
+64 GSFNYTVNDTFNLPSEVLTDS
-73 DELALGPEI
+73 TLKLQLVLKDGDKVI
-82 TAFQKSI
+82 WKSVPYTFT
-89 LCVQFL
+89 LNPTL
-95 KNDEVK
+95 
-101 WSSFPA
+101 
-107 KVYFAK
+107 
-113 GADDSGENVVEKA
+113 DDSGENVIEKA
-126 KSEQRETDRTELG
+126 KTEQKEADRTELG

-151 ADNWEKLIENVGALI
+151 ADNWEKLIENIGALI

-211 DSDGLVITPYLETPN
+211 DSDGLVVTPYLDTPN

-239 SNVEINVSGVDNST
+239 SNVEINVSGVDNSG
-253 FNRSTMNNAFVAWLS
+253 FNKSSGNTSSVFWLS

-273 KMVLVGSQNI
+273 KMVLMGSQNI
-283 SNMAFLFSNAPL
+283 ANMAFLFSNSPV
-295 EELTLLETGEKRED
+295 EELTLLETGEKRENV
-309 ITYRN
+309 TYKY

-327 YIFGTPLDITRSN
+327 YILGTPLDITRSN

-368 DMGACSQLTRSN
+368 NMGACSQLTKSN
-380 MEAIVNLLNG
+380 MEAIISLLNG

-398 TASCTLTLNSSCKD
+398 TASCTLTLNSACKD

-426 EYISHNTYLQYSED
+426 EYISHNTYLQSSEED
-440 EQKNYGA
+440 QKNYGA

>member
-1 MKETLTV
+1 MINRITV
-8 KENREICFSD
+8 SEKRGLFPEYS
-18 GGHVSNCIL
+18 SL
-27 GVTGEKNATILKFA
+27 GTIGEKNATTLLF
-41 KPLKINDEPVENFKM
+41 LLPVALQGYSENIVCET
-56 RAVFNNEA
+56 AQ
-64 GSFPVEVDS
+64 GSFNYTLSNDTFDLPSEVLTDS
-73 DELALGPEI
+73 TLKLQLVLKDGDKVI
-82 TAFQKSI
+82 WKSVPYTFT
-89 LCVQFL
+89 LNPTL
-95 KNDEVK
+95 
-101 WSSFPA
+101 
-107 KVYFAK
+107 
-113 GADDSGENVVEKA
+113 DDSGENVIEKA
-126 KSEQRETDRTELG
+126 KTEQKEADRTELG

-151 ADNWEKLIENVGALI
+151 ADNWEKLIENIGALI

-211 DSDGLVITPYLETPN
+211 DSDGLVVTPYLDTPN

-239 SNVEINVSGVDNST
+239 SNVEINVSGVDNSG
-253 FNRSTMNNAFVAWLS
+253 FNKSSGNTSSVFWLS

-273 KMVLVGSQNI
+273 KMVLMGSQNI
-283 SNMAFLFSNAPL
+283 ANMAFLFSNSPV
-295 EELTLLETGEKRED
+295 EELTLLETGEKRENV
-309 ITYRN
+309 TYKY

-327 YIFGTPLDITRSN
+327 YILGTPLDITRSN

-368 DMGACSQLTRSN
+368 NMGACSQLTKSN
-380 MEAIVNLLNG
+380 MEAIISLLNG
-390 CRDWVNAG
+390 CRDWINAE
-398 TASCTLTLNSSCKD
+398 TASCSLTLNSACKD

-426 EYISHNTYLQYSED
+426 EYISHNTYLQSSEED
-440 EQKNYGA
+440 QKNYGA

-462 DSTTQTEVWYKGKGV
+462 DSTTQIEVWYKGKGV

>member
-1 MKETLTV
+1 MINRITV
-8 KENREICFSD
+8 SERRGLFPEYS
-18 GGHVSNCIL
+18 SL
-27 GVTGEKNATILKFA
+27 GTIGEKNATTLLFLL
-41 KPLKINDEPVENFKM
+41 PLSLQGYSENIVCET
-56 RAVFNNEA
+56 AQ
-64 GSFPVEVDS
+64 GSFDYTVSNDTFDLPSEVLTDNT
-73 DELALGPEI
+73 LALQLVLKDGDNVI
-82 TAFQKSI
+82 WKSI
-89 LCVQFL
+89 PYTFTLNPTL
-95 KNDEVK
+95 
-101 WSSFPA
+101 
-107 KVYFAK
+107 
-113 GADDSGENVVEKA
+113 DDSGENVIEKA
-126 KSEQRETDRTELG
+126 KTEQKEADRTELG

-211 DSDGLVITPYLETPN
+211 DSDGLVVTPYLDTPN
-226 ALYSAGTKFSEKI
+226 ALYSAGTRFSSKI
-239 SNVEINVSGVDNST
+239 SNVEINVSGVDNSG
-253 FNRSTMNNAFVAWLS
+253 FNKSSGNTSSVFWLS

-273 KMVLVGSQNI
+273 KMVLMGSQNI
-283 SNMAFLFSNAPL
+283 ANMAFLFSNSPV

-327 YIFGTPLDITRSN
+327 YIFGTPLDITRSG

-345 NMFAKCTNL
+345 NMFAGCVNL
-354 RYVGFKPKTITGTF
+354 RYVGIKPKTITGHLA
-368 DMGACSQLTRSN
+368 MGACSNLTKSN
-380 MEAIVNLLNG
+380 MEAIISLLNG

-398 TASCTLTLNSSCKD
+398 TASCTLTLNSACKD

-426 EYISHNTYLQYSED
+426 EYISHNTYLQSSEE

-447 EVDYIAAFTHQGTVC
+447 EVSYIAAFTHQGTVYGG
-462 DSTTQTEVWYKGKGV
+462 TAEVWYKGKGV

>member
-1 MKETLTV
+1 MINRITV
-8 KENREICFSD
+8 SEKRGLFPEYS
-18 GGHVSNCIL
+18 SL
-27 GVTGEKNATILKFA
+27 GTIGEKNATTLLFLL
-41 KPLKINDEPVENFKM
+41 PSSLQGYSEKIVCET
-56 RAVFNNEA
+56 AQ
-64 GSFPVEVDS
+64 GSFNYDVSNDTFDLPSEVLTDS
-73 DELALGPEI
+73 TLKLQLVLKDGDKVI
-82 TAFQKSI
+82 WKSI
-89 LCVQFL
+89 PYTFTLNPTL
-95 KNDEVK
+95 
-101 WSSFPA
+101 
-107 KVYFAK
+107 
-113 GADDSGENVVEKA
+113 DDSGENVIEKA
-126 KSEQRETDRTELG
+126 KTEQREADRTELG

-196 YGDYAVADDEASDYI
+196 YGDYTIADDEASDYI
-211 DSDGLVITPYLETPN
+211 DSDGLVVTPYLETPN
-226 ALYSAGTKFSEKI
+226 ALYTAGTKFSEKI
-239 SNVEINVSGVDNST
+239 SNVEINVSGVDNSG
-253 FNRSTMNNAFVAWLS
+253 FNKSSGNTSSVFWLS

-273 KMVLVGSQNI
+273 KMVLMGSQNI
-283 SNMAFLFSNAPL
+283 ANMAFLFSNSPV

-327 YIFGTPLDITRSN
+327 YIFGTPLDITRSG

-345 NMFAKCTNL
+345 NMFAGCVNL
-354 RYVGFKPKTITGTF
+354 RYVGIKPKTITGHLA
-368 DMGACSQLTRSN
+368 MGACSNLTKSN
-380 MEAIVNLLNG
+380 MEAIISLLNG
-390 CRDWVNAG
+390 CRDWINAE
-398 TASCTLTLNSSCKD
+398 TASCSLTLNSACKD

-426 EYISHNTYLQYSED
+426 EYISHSTYLQSSEED
-440 EQKNYGA
+440 QKNYGA

>member
-1 MKETLTV
+1 MINKITV
-8 KENREICFSD
+8 SERRGLFPEYS
-18 GGHVSNCIL
+18 SL
-27 GVTGEKNATILKFA
+27 GTIGEKNATTLLFLL
-41 KPLKINDEPVENFKM
+41 PLSLQGYSENIVCET
-56 RAVFNNEA
+56 AQ
-64 GSFPVEVDS
+64 GSFDYTVSNDTFDLPSEVLTDNT
-73 DELALGPEI
+73 LALQLVLKDGDKVI
-82 TAFQKSI
+82 WKSI
-89 LCVQFL
+89 PYTFTLNPTL
-95 KNDEVK
+95 
-101 WSSFPA
+101 
-107 KVYFAK
+107 
-113 GADDSGENVVEKA
+113 DDSGENVIEKA
-126 KSEQRETDRTELG
+126 KTEQRETDRTELG

-196 YGDYAVADDEASDYI
+196 YGDYTIADDEASDYV
-211 DSDGLVITPYLETPN
+211 DSDGLIITPYLETPN

-239 SNVEINVSGVDNST
+239 SNVEINVSGVDNSG
-253 FNRSTMNNAFVAWLS
+253 FNKSSGNTSSVFWLS

-273 KMVLVGSQNI
+273 KMVLMGSQNI
-283 SNMAFLFSNAPL
+283 ANMAFLFSNSPV

-327 YIFGTPLDITRSN
+327 YIFGTPLDITRSG

-345 NMFAKCTNL
+345 NMFAGCVNL
-354 RYVGFKPKTITGTF
+354 RYVGIKPKTITGHLA
-368 DMGACSQLTRSN
+368 MGACSNLTKSN
-380 MEAIVNLLNG
+380 MEAIISLLNG

-398 TASCTLTLNSSCKD
+398 TASCTLTLNSACKD

-426 EYISHNTYLQYSED
+426 EYISHNTYLQSSEED
-440 EQKNYGA
+440 QKNYGA

>member
-1 MKETLTV
+1 MINRITV
-8 KENREICFSD
+8 SEKRGLFPEYS
-18 GGHVSNCIL
+18 SL
-27 GVTGEKNATILKFA
+27 GTIGEKNATTLLF
-41 KPLKINDEPVENFKM
+41 LLPVSLQGYSENIVCET
-56 RAVFNNEA
+56 AQ
-64 GSFPVEVDS
+64 GSFDYTVSNDTFGLPSEVLTDNT
-73 DELALGPEI
+73 LALQLVLKDGDKVI
-82 TAFQKSI
+82 WKSI
-89 LCVQFL
+89 PYTFTLNPTL
-95 KNDEVK
+95 
-101 WSSFPA
+101 
-107 KVYFAK
+107 
-113 GADDSGENVVEKA
+113 DDSGENVVEKA

-196 YGDYAVADDEASDYI
+196 YGDYAVADDEASGYI
-211 DSDGLVITPYLETPN
+211 DSDGLVVTPYLDTPN
-226 ALYSAGTKFSEKI
+226 ALYSAGTRFSSKI
-239 SNVEINVSGVDNST
+239 SNVEINVSGVGAST
-253 FNRSTMNNAFVAWLS
+253 FNISTGNTSLVSWLN

-273 KMVLVGSQNI
+273 RMVLVGSQNI
-283 SNMAFLFSNAPL
+283 ANMAFLFSNSSV

-327 YIFGTPLDITRSN
+327 YILGTPLDITRSN

-345 NMFAKCTNL
+345 NMFAGCVNL
-354 RYVGFKPKTITGTF
+354 RYVGIKPKTITGHLA
-368 DMGACSQLTRSN
+368 MGDCSNLTKSN
-380 MEAIVNLLNG
+380 MEAIISLLNG
-390 CRDWVNAG
+390 CRDWINAE
-398 TASCTLTLNSSCKD
+398 TASCSLTLNSACKD

-426 EYISHNTYLQYSED
+426 EYISHNTYLQSSEE

-447 EVDYIAAFTHQGTVC
+447 EVSYIAAFTHQGPIYGGTA
-462 DSTTQTEVWYKGKGV
+462 EVWYKGKGV

>member
-1 MKETLTV
+1 MINRITV
-8 KENREICFSD
+8 SEKRGLFPEYS
-18 GGHVSNCIL
+18 SL
-27 GVTGEKNATILKFA
+27 GTIGEKNATTLLFLLPSSLQGYSKNIICETA
-41 KPLKINDEPVENFKM
+41 Q
-56 RAVFNNEA
+56 
-64 GSFPVEVDS
+64 GSFDYTVSNDTFNLPSEVLTDS
-73 DELALGPEI
+73 TLKLQLVLKDGDKVI
-82 TAFQKSI
+82 WKSVPYTFT
-89 LCVQFL
+89 LNPTL
-95 KNDEVK
+95 
-101 WSSFPA
+101 
-107 KVYFAK
+107 
-113 GADDSGENVVEKA
+113 DDSGENVVEKA

-211 DSDGLVITPYLETPN
+211 DSDGLVVTPYLDTPN
-226 ALYSAGTKFSEKI
+226 ALYSAGTRFSSKI
-239 SNVEINVSGVDNST
+239 SNVEINVSGVDNSG
-253 FNRSTMNNAFVAWLS
+253 FNKSRGNTSSVFWLS

-273 KMVLVGSQNI
+273 KMVLMGSQNI
-283 SNMAFLFSNAPL
+283 ANMAFLFSNSPV

-327 YIFGTPLDITRSN
+327 YIFGTPLDITRSG

-345 NMFAKCTNL
+345 NMFAGCVNL
-354 RYVGFKPKTITGTF
+354 RYVGIKPKTITGHLA
-368 DMGACSQLTRSN
+368 MGACSNLTKSN
-380 MEAIVNLLNG
+380 MEAIISLLNG
-390 CRDWVNAG
+390 CRDWINAG
-398 TASCTLTLNSSCKD
+398 TESCTLTLNSSCKD

-426 EYISHNTYLQYSED
+426 EYISHSTYLQSSEED
-440 EQKNYGA
+440 QKNYGA

>member
-1 MKETLTV
+1 MINRITV
-8 KENREICFSD
+8 SEKRGLFPEYS
-18 GGHVSNCIL
+18 SL
-27 GVTGEKNATILKFA
+27 GTIGEKNATTLLFLL
-41 KPLKINDEPVENFKM
+41 PSSLQGYSENIVCET
-56 RAVFNNEA
+56 AQ
-64 GSFPVEVDS
+64 GSFNYGVSNDTFDLPSEVLTDS
-73 DELALGPEI
+73 TLKLQLVLKDGDKVI
-82 TAFQKSI
+82 WKSI
-89 LCVQFL
+89 PYTFTLNPTL
-95 KNDEVK
+95 
-101 WSSFPA
+101 
-107 KVYFAK
+107 
-113 GADDSGENVVEKA
+113 DDSGENVIEKA
-126 KSEQRETDRTELG
+126 KTEQKEADRAELG

-211 DSDGLVITPYLETPN
+211 DSDGLIITPYLETPN

-239 SNVEINVSGVDNST
+239 SNVEINVSGVDNSG
-253 FNRSTMNNAFVAWLS
+253 FNRSSGNTSSVFWLS
-268 GTNVK
+268 DTNVK
-273 KMVLVGSQNI
+273 KMVLIGSQNI
-283 SNMAFLFSNAPL
+283 ANMAFLFSNSPV

-327 YIFGTPLDITRSN
+327 YIFGTPLDITRSG

-354 RYVGFKPKTITGTF
+354 RYVGIKPKTITGHLA
-368 DMGACSQLTRSN
+368 MGACSNLTKSN
-380 MEAIVNLLNG
+380 MEAIISLLNG
-390 CRDWVNAG
+390 CRDWINAE
-398 TASCTLTLNSSCKD
+398 TASCSLTLNSACKD

-426 EYISHNTYLQYSED
+426 EYISHSTYLQSSE
-440 EQKNYGA
+440 EVQKNYGA

>member
-1 MKETLTV
+1 MINRITV
-8 KENREICFSD
+8 SEKRGLFPEYS
-18 GGHVSNCIL
+18 SL
-27 GVTGEKNATILKFA
+27 GTKGEKNATTLLFLL
-41 KPLKINDEPVENFKM
+41 PSSLQGYSENIVCET
-56 RAVFNNEA
+56 AQ
-64 GSFPVEVDS
+64 GSFNYTVSNDTFDLPSEVLTDNT
-73 DELALGPEI
+73 LALQLVLKDGDKVI
-82 TAFQKSI
+82 WKSVPYTFT
-89 LCVQFL
+89 LNPTL
-95 KNDEVK
+95 
-101 WSSFPA
+101 
-107 KVYFAK
+107 
-113 GADDSGENVVEKA
+113 DDSGENVIEKA
-126 KSEQRETDRTELG
+126 KTEQKEADRTELG

-151 ADNWEKLIENVGALI
+151 ADNWEKLIENIGALI

-211 DSDGLVITPYLETPN
+211 DSDGLVVTPYLETPN

-239 SNVEINVSGVDNST
+239 SNVEINVSGVDNSG
-253 FNRSTMNNAFVAWLS
+253 FNKSSGNTSSVFWLS

-273 KMVLVGSQNI
+273 KMVLMGSQNI
-283 SNMAFLFSNAPL
+283 ANMAFLFSNSPV

-327 YIFGTPLDITRSN
+327 YILGTPLDITRSN

-345 NMFAKCTNL
+345 NMFAGCVNL
-354 RYVGFKPKTITGTF
+354 RYVGIKPKTITGHLA
-368 DMGACSQLTRSN
+368 MGACSNLTKSN
-380 MEAIVNLLNG
+380 MEAIISLLNG

-398 TASCTLTLNSSCKD
+398 TASCTLTLNSACKD

-426 EYISHNTYLQYSED
+426 EYISHNTYLQSSEED
-440 EQKNYGA
+440 QKNYGA

>member
-1 MKETLTV
+1 MINRITV
-8 KENREICFSD
+8 SEKRGLFPEYS
-18 GGHVSNCIL
+18 SL
-27 GVTGEKNATILKFA
+27 GTIGEKNATTLLFLL
-41 KPLKINDEPVENFKM
+41 PSSLQGYSENIVCET
-56 RAVFNNEA
+56 AQ
-64 GSFPVEVDS
+64 GSFNYTVNDTFNLPSEVLTDS
-73 DELALGPEI
+73 TLKLQLVLKDGDKVI
-82 TAFQKSI
+82 WKSVPYTFT
-89 LCVQFL
+89 LNPTL
-95 KNDEVK
+95 
-101 WSSFPA
+101 
-107 KVYFAK
+107 
-113 GADDSGENVVEKA
+113 DDSGENVIEKA
-126 KSEQRETDRTELG
+126 KTEQKEADRTELG

-151 ADNWEKLIENVGALI
+151 ADNWEKLIENIGALI

-211 DSDGLVITPYLETPN
+211 DSDGLVVTPYLDTPN

-239 SNVEINVSGVDNST
+239 SNVEINVSGVDNSG
-253 FNRSTMNNAFVAWLS
+253 FNKSSGNTSSVFWLS

-273 KMVLVGSQNI
+273 KMVLMGSQNI
-283 SNMAFLFSNAPL
+283 ANMAFLFSNSPV
-295 EELTLLETGEKRED
+295 EELTLLETGEKRENV
-309 ITYRN
+309 TYKY

-327 YIFGTPLDITRSN
+327 YILGTPLDITRSN

-368 DMGACSQLTRSN
+368 NMGACSQLTKSN
-380 MEAIVNLLNG
+380 MEAIISLLNG
-390 CRDWVNAG
+390 CRDWINAE
-398 TASCTLTLNSSCKD
+398 TASCSLTLNSACKD

-426 EYISHNTYLQYSED
+426 EYISHSTYLQSSE
-440 EQKNYGA
+440 EVQKNYGA
-447 EVDYIAAFTHQGTVC
+447 EVDYIAAFTHQGTIC

>member
-1 MKETLTV
+1 MINRITV
-8 KENREICFSD
+8 SEKRGLFPEYS
-18 GGHVSNCIL
+18 SL
-27 GVTGEKNATILKFA
+27 GTIGEKNATTLLF
-41 KPLKINDEPVENFKM
+41 LLPVALQGYSKNIVCET
-56 RAVFNNEA
+56 AQ
-64 GSFPVEVDS
+64 GSFNYTVSNDTFDLPSEVLTDNT
-73 DELALGPEI
+73 LALQIVLKDGDKVI
-82 TAFQKSI
+82 WKSVPYI
-89 LCVQFL
+89 FTLNPTL
-95 KNDEVK
+95 
-101 WSSFPA
+101 
-107 KVYFAK
+107 
-113 GADDSGENVVEKA
+113 DDSGENVVEKA
-126 KSEQRETDRTELG
+126 KTEQRDADRTELG

-151 ADNWEKLIENVGALI
+151 ADNWEKLIENIGALI

-211 DSDGLVITPYLETPN
+211 DSDGLVVTPYLDTPN
-226 ALYSAGTKFSEKI
+226 ALYSAGTRFSSKI
-239 SNVEINVSGVDNST
+239 SNVEINVSGVDNSG
-253 FNRSTMNNAFVAWLS
+253 FNKSSGNTSSVFWLS

-273 KMVLVGSQNI
+273 KMVLMGSQNI
-283 SNMAFLFSNAPL
+283 ANMAFLFSNSPV

-327 YIFGTPLDITRSN
+327 YIFGTPLDITRSG

-345 NMFAKCTNL
+345 NMFAGCVNL
-354 RYVGFKPKTITGTF
+354 RYVGIKPKTITGRLA
-368 DMGACSQLTRSN
+368 MGACSNLTKSN
-380 MEAIVNLLNG
+380 MEAIISLLNG

-398 TASCTLTLNSSCKD
+398 TESCTLTLNSSCKD

-426 EYISHNTYLQYSED
+426 EYISHSTYLQSSEED
-440 EQKNYGA
+440 QKNYGA
-447 EVDYIAAFTHQGTVC
+447 EVSYIAAFTHQGVYGGTA
-462 DSTTQTEVWYKGKGV
+462 EVWYKGKGV

>member
-1 MKETLTV
+1 MINRITV
-8 KENREICFSD
+8 SEKRGLFPEYS
-18 GGHVSNCIL
+18 SL
-27 GVTGEKNATILKFA
+27 GTIGEKNATTLLFLL
-41 KPLKINDEPVENFKM
+41 PSSLQGYSEKIVCET
-56 RAVFNNEA
+56 AQ
-64 GSFPVEVDS
+64 GSFDYTVSNDTFDLPSEVLTDNTLKLQLVLK
-73 DELALGPEI
+73 DGDKVI
-82 TAFQKSI
+82 WKSI
-89 LCVQFL
+89 PYTFTLNPTL
-95 KNDEVK
+95 
-101 WSSFPA
+101 
-107 KVYFAK
+107 
-113 GADDSGENVVEKA
+113 DDSGENVVEKA

-196 YGDYAVADDEASDYI
+196 YGDYTIADDEASDYI
-211 DSDGLVITPYLETPN
+211 DSDGLVVTPYLETPN
-226 ALYSAGTKFSEKI
+226 ALYSAGTRFSSKI
-239 SNVEINVSGVDNST
+239 SNVEINVSGVDNSG
-253 FNRSTMNNAFVAWLS
+253 FNISKGNTSSVFWLS

-273 KMVLVGSQNI
+273 KMVLMGSQNI
-283 SNMAFLFSNAPL
+283 ANMAFLFCNAPL
-295 EELTLLETGEKRED
+295 EELTFLETGEKRED

-327 YIFGTPLDITRSN
+327 YILGTPLDITRSN

-345 NMFAKCTNL
+345 NMFAGCVNL
-354 RYVGFKPKTITGTF
+354 RYVGIKPKTITGHLA
-368 DMGACSQLTRSN
+368 MGACSNLTKSN
-380 MEAIVNLLNG
+380 MEAIISLLNG

-398 TASCTLTLNSSCKD
+398 TVSCTLTLNSACKD

-426 EYISHNTYLQYSED
+426 EYISHNTYLQSSEED
-440 EQKNYGA
+440 QKNYGA

>member
-1 MKETLTV
+1 MINRITV
-8 KENREICFSD
+8 SEKRGLFPEYS
-18 GGHVSNCIL
+18 SL
-27 GVTGEKNATILKFA
+27 GTIGEKNATTLLFLL
-41 KPLKINDEPVENFKM
+41 PSSLQGYSENIVCET
-56 RAVFNNEA
+56 AQ
-64 GSFPVEVDS
+64 GSFNYTLSNDTFDLPSEVLTDNT
-73 DELALGPEI
+73 LALQLVLKDGDKVI
-82 TAFQKSI
+82 WKSI
-89 LCVQFL
+89 PYTFTLNPTL
-95 KNDEVK
+95 
-101 WSSFPA
+101 
-107 KVYFAK
+107 
-113 GADDSGENVVEKA
+113 DDSGENVIEKA
-126 KSEQRETDRTELG
+126 KTEQKEADRTELG

-196 YGDYAVADDEASDYI
+196 YGDYTVADDEASDYI
-211 DSDGLVITPYLETPN
+211 DSDGLIITPYLETPN
-226 ALYSAGTKFSEKI
+226 ALYSADTKFSEKI

-253 FNRSTMNNAFVAWLS
+253 FNRSTMNISFVAWLS

-283 SNMAFLFSNAPL
+283 SNMAFLFYNAPL
-295 EELTLLETGEKRED
+295 EELTLLETGEKRDD

-314 GWEWTFNGCSNLK
+314 GWEWTFNGCSNIK
-327 YIFGTPLDITRSN
+327 YILGTPLDITRSN

-345 NMFAKCTNL
+345 NMFARCTNL

-368 DMGACSQLTRSN
+368 DMGVCSQLTRSN

-390 CRDWVNAG
+390 CREWVNAG

-412 DLKNQKC
+412 DLTNQKC

-426 EYISHNTYLQYSED
+426 EYISHVTYLQSSEE

-447 EVDYIAAFTHQGTVC
+447 EVSYIAAFTHQGTVY
-462 DSTTQTEVWYKGKGV
+462 DGIAEVWYKGKGV

>member
-1 MKETLTV
+1 MINKITV
-8 KENREICFSD
+8 SEKRGLFPEYS
-18 GGHVSNCIL
+18 SL
-27 GVTGEKNATILKFA
+27 GTIGEKNATTLLF
-41 KPLKINDEPVENFKM
+41 LLPVALQGYSENIVCET
-56 RAVFNNEA
+56 AQ
-64 GSFPVEVDS
+64 GSFNYDVSNDTFDLPSEVLTDNTLKLQLVLK
-73 DELALGPEI
+73 DGDKVI
-82 TAFQKSI
+82 WKSI
-89 LCVQFL
+89 PYTFTLNPTL
-95 KNDEVK
+95 
-101 WSSFPA
+101 
-107 KVYFAK
+107 
-113 GADDSGENVVEKA
+113 DDSGENVIEKV
-126 KSEQRETDRTELG
+126 KTEQRETDRTELG

-196 YGDYAVADDEASDYI
+196 YGDYTIADDEASDYI
-211 DSDGLVITPYLETPN
+211 DSDGLVVTPYLETPN

-239 SNVEINVSGVDNST
+239 SNVEINVSGVDNSG
-253 FNRSTMNNAFVAWLS
+253 FNKSSGNTSSVFWLS

-273 KMVLVGSQNI
+273 KMVLMGSQNI
-283 SNMAFLFSNAPL
+283 ANMAFLFSNSPV

-327 YIFGTPLDITRSN
+327 YIFGTPLDITRSG

-354 RYVGFKPKTITGTF
+354 RYVGIKPKTITGHLA
-368 DMGACSQLTRSN
+368 MGACSNLTKSN
-380 MEAIVNLLNG
+380 MEAIISLLNG
-390 CRDWVNAG
+390 CRDWINAE
-398 TASCTLTLNSSCKD
+398 TASCSLTLNSACKD

-426 EYISHNTYLQYSED
+426 EYISHSTYLQSSE
-440 EQKNYGA
+440 EVQKNYGA

>member
-1 MKETLTV
+1 MINKITV
-8 KENREICFSD
+8 SEKRGLFPEYS
-18 GGHVSNCIL
+18 SL
-27 GVTGEKNATILKFA
+27 GTIGEKNATTLLF
-41 KPLKINDEPVENFKM
+41 LLPVALQGYSENIVCET
-56 RAVFNNEA
+56 AQ
-64 GSFPVEVDS
+64 GSFNYDVSNDTFDLPSEVLTDNT
-73 DELALGPEI
+73 LALQLVLKDGDKVI
-82 TAFQKSI
+82 WKSVPYTFT
-89 LCVQFL
+89 LNPTL
-95 KNDEVK
+95 
-101 WSSFPA
+101 
-107 KVYFAK
+107 
-113 GADDSGENVVEKA
+113 DDSGENVIEKA
-126 KSEQRETDRTELG
+126 KTEQRETDRTELG

-196 YGDYAVADDEASDYI
+196 YGDYAIADEASDYV
-211 DSDGLVITPYLETPN
+211 DSDGLIITPYLETPN

-239 SNVEINVSGVDNST
+239 SNVEINVSGVDNSG
-253 FNRSTMNNAFVAWLS
+253 FNKSSGNTSSVFWLS

-273 KMVLVGSQNI
+273 KMVLMGSQNI
-283 SNMAFLFSNAPL
+283 ANMAFLFSNSPV

-327 YIFGTPLDITRSN
+327 YIFGTPLDITRSG

-354 RYVGFKPKTITGTF
+354 RYVGIKPKTITGHLA
-368 DMGACSQLTRSN
+368 MGACSNLTKSN
-380 MEAIVNLLNG
+380 MEAIISLLNG
-390 CRDWVNAG
+390 CRDWINAE
-398 TASCTLTLNSSCKD
+398 TASCSLTLNSACKD

-426 EYISHNTYLQYSED
+426 EYISHSTYLQSSE
-440 EQKNYGA
+440 EVQKNYGA